1 MRHPDDLPP
10 LSPTPQP
17 VRRPGPFASL
27 RGSFLAGLA
36 VMLPIALTIWLFWSL
51 TGWIDGWVMPV
62 IPARWHPDRWLGIN
76 PRGVGVIIFL
86 IFTVIV
92 GWVAKGY
99 IGRRLLR
106 AGERLLDR
114 VPIVRS
120 VYGGLKQISETLLS
134 QGDSKF
140 DRACLIEYPR
150 KGLWGVGFVA
160 GPAKGELDGL
170 APPGSRMMAVFLPT
184 TPNPTSGF
192 LLYVPE
198 TDVIYLEMS
207 VEDAAKLI
215 ISGGLV
221 YPPPRPP
228 LAAPSPAVQP

>member
-1 MRHPDDLPP
+1 MRQPDDLPP
-10 LSPTPQP
+10 LHAPSPPP
-17 VRRPGPFASL
+17 RRPRRFGTL
-27 RGSFLAGLA
+27 RASFLTGLA
-36 VMLPIALTIWLFWSL
+36 VMLPIALTLWLFWTL
-51 TGWIDGWVMPV
+51 TGWVDGWVMPM
-62 IPARWHPDRWLGIN
+62 IPTRWHPDRWLGIN

-86 IFTVIV
+86 VFTVIV
-92 GWVAKGY
+92 GWFAKGY

-106 AGERLLDR
+106 TGENLLDR

-134 QGDSKF
+134 QGDDKF

-160 GPAKGELDGL
+160 GPAKGELGGIGPQGD
-170 APPGSRMMAVFLPT
+170 RIMAVFLPT

-198 TDVIYLEMS
+198 ADVHYLTMS

-221 YPPPRPP
+221 YPVG
-228 LAAPSPAVQP
+228 AADQTP